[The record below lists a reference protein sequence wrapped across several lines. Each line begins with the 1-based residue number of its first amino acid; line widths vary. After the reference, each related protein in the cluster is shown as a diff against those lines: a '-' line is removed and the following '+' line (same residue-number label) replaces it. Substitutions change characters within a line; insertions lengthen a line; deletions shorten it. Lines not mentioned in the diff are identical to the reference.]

1 MTEKNPLSQRET
13 EILQLLAQ
21 GKSNKEIASD
31 LVISVNTVKV
41 HISNIFQK
49 INVSSRAEAMVYA
62 LENGLIEDP
71 RQETPEPQIITKV
84 VEVESVKLGWLRKF
98 WWLLAIA
105 LVLLALGLAII
116 FSRSTILSQPT
127 PTPNP
132 YQSLISENRWQS
144 YENLSSAREG
154 MAVASYKSELFVI
167 GGETLEGISSLNQSF
182 DTRNNR
188 WSLREPKPTP
198 AKNALALQVAG
209 KLYIFGGE
217 NRDGKPTDL
226 LEIYDPETDTWSTG
240 AKGPKALSRYAATS
254 VDGKIF
260 FFGGWDGTAFSK
272 ETYIYEPSNDTWT
285 AGIPCPI
292 AFADAHAVPTNNRFM
307 IIGGTTENNSLT
319 TVRIYSPNSKAE
331 TNTAWSDPLDFFEA
345 EKIIGA
351 QLIGDS
357 VVVFSRM
364 DEEKLLI
371 SFYSSQ
377 TETWSH
383 SIDNNF
389 SLVTENP
396 SLVNLSGS
404 VFFIGGRTRDGELS
418 DHFAR
423 YQAVFTI
430 MIPAVTN

>member
-21 GKSNKEIASD
+21 GKSNKEIATD

-49 INVSSRAEAMVYA
+49 INVSSRAEAMVFA
-62 LENGLIEDP
+62 LENGLIEAP

-105 LVLLALGLAII
+105 LVLLALGFAVI

-132 YQSLISENRWQS
+132 YQNLISENRWQS

-154 MAVASYKSELFVI
+154 MSVASYKSELFVI

-188 WSLREPKPTP
+188 WALREPKPTP

-285 AGIPCPI
+285 TGIPCPL
-292 AFADAHAVPTNNRFM
+292 AFADAHAIPANNLFL
-307 IIGGTTENNSLT
+307 IIGGTVDNASVT
-319 TVRIYSPNSKAE
+319 TVRIYSPNKKSEPDA
-331 TNTAWSDPLDFFEA
+331 AWSEPLDFFEA
-345 EKIIGA
+345 KEIIGA
-351 QLIGDS
+351 QMIGDS
-357 VVVFSRM
+357 VVVFSRV

-371 SFYSSQ
+371 SYYSLQS
-377 TETWSH
+377 ETWSH
-383 SIDNNF
+383 STDNHAPVF
-389 SLVTENP
+389 AENP